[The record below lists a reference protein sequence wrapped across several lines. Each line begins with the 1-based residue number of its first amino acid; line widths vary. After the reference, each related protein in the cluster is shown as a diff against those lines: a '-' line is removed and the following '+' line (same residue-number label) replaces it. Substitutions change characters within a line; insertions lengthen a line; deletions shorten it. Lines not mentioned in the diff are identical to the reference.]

1 MSVIY
6 FVSPVPERS
15 IKICR
20 FLNQH
25 TMFLNITRKYK
36 QTEIKDKTDHAT
48 AENKRQM
55 TPERS
60 ELQSR
65 ECNL

>member
-15 IKICR
+15 I

-48 AENKRQM
+48 AEKKQQT

-60 ELQSR
+60 KLQSR
-65 ECNL
+65 